1 MSAKGM
7 PHCDTPAS
15 TDALPL
21 LPSDAVTCRH
31 SVVPNRA
38 RATQFAIALIAPVA
52 AITAHDVA
60 ARASGDSI
68 EFGGKEK
75 SIGWNVAEAP
85 VHIND
90 FHATLLHL
98 FGLNHEALTYRFE
111 GRDFR
116 LTDVAGKVIEP
127 LLA

>member
-15 TDALPL
+15 TDALPPF
-21 LPSDAVTCRH
+21 PSDAVTCRH

-75 SIGWNVAEAP
+75 SIGWNVAEEIGRA
-85 VHIND
+85 
-90 FHATLLHL
+90 
-98 FGLNHEALTYRFE
+98 GETYSSIQFARVP
-111 GRDFR
+111 
-116 LTDVAGKVIEP
+116 LTDR
-127 LLA
+127 